1 MEQTT
6 KINPAQYE
14 IINLLSCVNSD
25 EDVAALKNVIV
36 EFLNTRLQNELEKLW
51 DNGTLTQEKLSSWA
65 SEHMRTPY
73 KN

>member
-25 EDVAALKNVIV
+25 EDVAALKNAIV

-51 DNGTLTQEKLSSWA
+51 DNGTLTQEILSSWA